1 MIDLIICG
9 CNGKMGKVLTKIILS
24 KPEYKIVAGID
35 IEVRPYYDIPVFR
48 SFSETSVLCDV
59 IIDFS
64 NPNALEDILNY
75 AVKNKT
81 ALVLCTTGY
90 SDDQIKE
97 IKKASEVI
105 PIFSSRNMSIGVN
118 LMVELSKKAAKVL
131 GKDFDIEI
139 IEKHHNQKIDAPS
152 GTALMIADEISKC
165 MHDQTNYIYDRHC
178 QRKRRGKNE
187 IGIHSIRGG
196 NIIGQHEVIF
206 AGDSEILTI
215 MHHANSRDLFAQGAI
230 KCCEFIKE
238 KDHGMYDMKD
248 LVNCVL

>member
-1 MIDLIICG
+1 MMDIIICG
-9 CNGKMGKVLTKIILS
+9 CNGKMGKVLTEIILS
-24 KPEYKIVAGID
+24 KPEYRIVAGID
-35 IEVRPYYDIPVFR
+35 VEVRPYYDMPVFR

-64 NPNALEDILNY
+64 NPNALEDILGY

-90 SDDQIKE
+90 SNDQIEE
-97 IKKASEVI
+97 IKKASAII

-118 LMVELSKKAAKVL
+118 LMIELAKKAAKVL

-139 IEKHHNQKIDAPS
+139 VEKHHNQKIDAPS

-165 MHDQTNYIYDRHC
+165 MQAETNYMYDRHC
-178 QRKRRGKNE
+178 QRKKRSRNE

-196 NIIGQHEVIF
+196 NIIGEHEVMF

-215 MHHANSRDLFAQGAI
+215 IHHSNSRDLFAQGAL
-230 KCCEFIKE
+230 KCCEFINAK
-238 KDHGMYDMKD
+238 KHGIYDMRD
-248 LVNCVL
+248 LVNCAL